1 MKKDIKTKF
10 REYREAIL
18 SEGITPFS
26 YWSFAWIIY
35 FGITFFLSKIYQED
49 IKYGTTFFGV
59 SVPILLIYF
68 CLQKFKFNLSL
79 DKFIKKYINNN
90 LVFRHGN
97 SSVDA
102 IWMRLSSMR

>member
-1 MKKDIKTKF
+1 MKKDIRTKF

-18 SEGITPFS
+18 SEGLTPFS

-49 IKYGTTFFGV
+49 IQYGTTFFGV

-68 CLQKFKFNLSL
+68 CLQKFKLSLSL
-79 DKFIKKYINNN
+79 DKFINKYINNN
-90 LVFRHGN
+90 RNFWSYLHC
-97 SSVDA
+97 
-102 IWMRLSSMR
+102 